1 MIIPYKFN
9 DGTVSNVEVN
19 DEIGSVII
27 ESRKAE
33 QANNRKHRYHCL
45 SLDAVDYEGMD
56 YADSDD
62 IDSVISGK
70 ESIEEFYEIYDTLTE
85 TQKRRVEML
94 EEGLS
99 LREIARQEGKDF
111 KSIYDSIAAIRK
123 KFSNISDKTP
133 HQNGM

>member
-1 MIIPYKFN
+1 MIITYKFN
-9 DGTVSNVEVN
+9 DGTVSTIEVD

-45 SLDAVDYEGMD
+45 SLDAAEYEGKD
-56 YADSDD
+56 FAEPYD

-70 ESIEEFYEIYDTLTE
+70 ESTKEFYEIYEILTE

-123 KFSNISDKTP
+123 KFSNISVKTP